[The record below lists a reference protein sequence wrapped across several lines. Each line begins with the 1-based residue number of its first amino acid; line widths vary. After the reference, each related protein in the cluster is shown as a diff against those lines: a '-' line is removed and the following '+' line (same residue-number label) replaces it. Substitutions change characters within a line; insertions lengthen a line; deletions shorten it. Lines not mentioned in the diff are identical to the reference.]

1 MATVLSLVVDFPCWQ
16 MLRYIRPIWSSIY
29 DPYRSLMIFPESH
42 PSPIRSFESPARVCA
57 ALAHRG
63 FLCHA
68 VVWGRHCRPS
78 QAQIL
83 VAPGSHSIL
92 PLWALCQDTR
102 KREMGMGQGLVF
114 PKHLPKKQIFFS
126 LRLSK
131 VIWLLLLP
139 TTGLILLWKLLSTF
153 FIIQIISYLY
163 NM

>member
-1 MATVLSLVVDFPCWQ
+1 
-16 MLRYIRPIWSSIY
+16 MLRCICPIWSSIS

-42 PSPIRSFESPARVCA
+42 PSPIRCFESPAHICA
-57 ALAHRG
+57 TLTHKG
-63 FLCHA
+63 LLYHA
-68 VVWGRHCRPS
+68 VVWGRCCRLS
-78 QAQIL
+78 QAHLL

-92 PLWALCQDTR
+92 TLWTLCQDTL
-102 KREMGMGQGLVF
+102 KREMGMGKGLVF
-114 PKHLPKKQIFFS
+114 SKHLPKKQIFFS

-139 TTGLILLWKLLSTF
+139 TTRLILLWKLLSTF